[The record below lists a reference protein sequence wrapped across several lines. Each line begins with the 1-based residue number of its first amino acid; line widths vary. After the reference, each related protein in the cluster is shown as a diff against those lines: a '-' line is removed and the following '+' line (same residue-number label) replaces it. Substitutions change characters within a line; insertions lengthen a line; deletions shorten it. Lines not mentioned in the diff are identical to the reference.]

1 MGPQTLGHRPRS
13 RADRLDD
20 TDVDDPRRL
29 PGAGRAAA
37 SARAL
42 LALGTRLKRIF
53 TTPPLRAALLE
64 LVDALDAGD
73 PAAAFV
79 DPERGT
85 PTADRDF
92 FRAMR
97 DTIVAT
103 PRQFLPALK
112 AILDGDPVP
121 QIDAPTFGT

>member
-1 MGPQTLGHRPRS
+1 MLTALTTTTSTTPAGSPAL
-13 RADRLDD
+13 
-20 TDVDDPRRL
+20 
-29 PGAGRAAA
+29 AGRLLL
-37 SARAL
+37 RAL
-42 LALGTRLKRIF
+42 FWHWGTRLKRIF

-85 PTADRDF
+85 STADRDF